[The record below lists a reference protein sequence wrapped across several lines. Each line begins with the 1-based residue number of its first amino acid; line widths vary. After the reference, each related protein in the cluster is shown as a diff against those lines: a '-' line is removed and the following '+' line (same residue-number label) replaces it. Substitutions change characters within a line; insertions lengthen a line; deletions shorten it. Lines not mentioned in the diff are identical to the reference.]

1 MNSDGGLTVWR
12 YTLSTNGPGGK
23 MTVNWNRMAAAGALL
38 LVFTALAGSAAAK
51 CSPATERLLPRPN
64 GKQFISVFITCDTQP
79 DALRA
84 FADTSTKH
92 PQLVGSLKM
101 NVEPVNLGPKGV
113 YYRTL
118 VGEPGSKA
126 SAQATCTALKAAGYR
141 WCRAMQY

>member
-1 MNSDGGLTVWR
+1 MV
-12 YTLSTNGPGGK
+12 
-23 MTVNWNRMAAAGALL
+23 VNRNWMAGAGALL
-38 LVFTALAGSAAAK
+38 MASVALAGSAAAK
-51 CSPATERLLPRPN
+51 CSPANERLLPRPN
-64 GKQFISVFITCDTQP
+64 GKQFITVFITCDSQP

-92 PQLVGSLKM
+92 PQLLGSLKM
-101 NVEPVNLGPKGV
+101 DVQQVNLGAKGV

-118 VGEPGSKA
+118 IGEPGSKA

>member
-1 MNSDGGLTVWR
+1 
-12 YTLSTNGPGGK
+12 
-23 MTVNWNRMAAAGALL
+23 MTIWSKAIAGAGALL
-38 LVFTALAGSAAAK
+38 ALLALAGNAAAK

-64 GKQFISVFITCDTQP
+64 GKQFISVFITCDSQP

-84 FADTSTKH
+84 YADTSTKH
-92 PQLVGSLKM
+92 PDLLGSMKM
-101 NVEPVNLGPKGV
+101 NVEQVNLGAKGV

-141 WCRAMQY
+141 WCRAMPY